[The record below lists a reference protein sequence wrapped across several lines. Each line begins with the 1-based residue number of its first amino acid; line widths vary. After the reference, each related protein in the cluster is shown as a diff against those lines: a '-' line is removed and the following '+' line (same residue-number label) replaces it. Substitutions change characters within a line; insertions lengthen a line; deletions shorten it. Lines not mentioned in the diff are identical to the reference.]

1 MKPGVTPR
9 ASNWSISNTGDKLP
23 AIARVVLES
32 EEDGTPSLSWLVD
45 PMTNLTRST
54 TEITTVTTGIV
65 QSWVNTPMVVALLF
79 GLAGGFF
86 IAILVLRRRK

>member
-1 MKPGVTPR
+1 MNPTP
-9 ASNWSISNTGDKLP
+9 AP
-23 AIARVVLES
+23 
-32 EEDGTPSLSWLVD
+32 
-45 PMTNLTRST
+45 T